1 MVPQEGTTLWLEC
14 IAAIN
19 NGELSKEASTILSF
33 LSQPDIAAKNA
44 MDSWF
49 ATPNSKAKALTT
61 QEYQNDPE
69 LFPSQETLERS
80 YLYRT
85 LEPNSL
91 QIRNR
96 IVDSLR

>member
-1 MVPQEGTTLWLEC
+1 MT
-14 IAAIN
+14 
-19 NGELSKEASTILSF
+19 F
-33 LSQPDIAAKNA
+33 LSQPNIAAQNA

-49 ATPNSKAKALTT
+49 ATPSTKAKDLTS

-69 LFPSQETLERS
+69 LFPSKEILDRS
-80 YLYRT
+80 YLYKQ
-85 LEPNSL
+85 LEPNSI